1 MKIMLTD
8 IHGIIIIMSWKL
20 RVFPIFRSNYENN
33 LDRNIDPRERPKFSR
48 HYVADKC
55 SVLSLLEPSNPAKS
69 DDLAV
74 NDASSVSSGRACVQY
89 AVFTRPSVQEL
100 IMTNFPSLGTFLTS
114 DDYGV
119 SLPLSSRFNCKRL
132 CSNFKQ
138 PIVIIKVSSR
148 KYNHDR

>member
-1 MKIMLTD
+1 MRSPFTYGSAWTSEKTRKSTFKPLA
-8 IHGIIIIMSWKL
+8 HSSASS
-20 RVFPIFRSNYENN
+20 RVARIGKEVRKWFRIKKNWH
-33 LDRNIDPRERPKFSR
+33 F
-48 HYVADKC
+48 VADKC

-148 KYNHDR
+148 K